1 MPYSA
6 LIIHDDLAAQAGI
19 KSTLTKAGFE
29 ATTASDHLTAQ
40 PGFSQRLFDLIVVK
54 TDLPEFD
61 GRRLTMAL
69 RRPGTPNADT
79 PVLGITPDK
88 SQAHARECW
97 RSGMNALV
105 LSPGNGSDLLAAVR
119 PLGFYHLTPAKPK
132 PIPVRVAADAATSR
146 ALFWALS
153 QERRL
158 QLFAAIAQAGE
169 LSADGVKD
177 KAHISRQL
185 ALHHL
190 KPLVKAKLITS
201 RQPGKE
207 VLFAAQTEGLESVA
221 QWLLDLAARLTD
233 QAAISERSSDGRSL
247 G

>member
-1 MPYSA
+1 MPYSV
-6 LIIHDDLAAQAGI
+6 LIIHDDLAAQAAI
-19 KSTLTKAGFE
+19 KSTMTKTGFE
-29 ATTASDHLTAQ
+29 ATTANDHLTAQ
-40 PGFSQRLFDLIVVK
+40 HAFSQRLFDLIVVK

-61 GRRLTMAL
+61 GRRLTLAL
-69 RRPGTPNADT
+69 RQLRGPNADT
-79 PVLGITPDK
+79 PVLGVTTDK

-97 RSGMNALV
+97 RSGINALV

-119 PLGFYHLTPAKPK
+119 PLGFEHLAPAKPE

-153 QERRL
+153 KERRL

-177 KAHISRQL
+177 KANISRQL
-185 ALHHL
+185 ALYHL
-190 KPLVKAKLITS
+190 KPLIKAKLVTS

-207 VLFAAQTEGLESVA
+207 VLFAAETERLVPVA
-221 QWLLDLAARLTD
+221 QWLLDLAARLS
-233 QAAISERSSDGRSL
+233 A
-247 G
+247 